1 MTFLDQVFTYIFE
14 LYKTFDTHFTSV
26 YLKPRLSVAAKF
38 NVYLC
43 SYLQL
48 LNNAPLYTSDH
59 PTFILWRKHRRIS
72 KTNTS
77 LTLKEQTTGFLRHES
92 SSASTNWTEF
102 PGQPEITKKNF
113 HISFGSC
120 VICGLHCI
128 LLLYLCVLESWFNCL
143 LLNRRKPLRLK
154 RAEIRIKL
162 QFQLECH
169 LAWKK
174 GARTELIKW
183 IR

>member
-1 MTFLDQVFTYIFE
+1 M
-14 LYKTFDTHFTSV
+14 H
-26 YLKPRLSVAAKF
+26 LSTP
-38 NVYLC
+38 LTI
-43 SYLQL
+43 QL
-48 LNNAPLYTSDH
+48 LYCGESTGE
-59 PTFILWRKHRRIS
+59 F
-72 KTNTS
+72 
-77 LTLKEQTTGFLRHES
+77 LKEIPLSRWKNKQLVFLRHES

-113 HISFGSC
+113 RISFGSC

-128 LLLYLCVLESWFNCL
+128 LFLYLCVLESWFNCL

-154 RAEIRIKL
+154 QAEIRIKL

-174 GARTELIKW
+174 ARVPNLSNGFVKCYKSQCLFTFSEYKQRY
-183 IR
+183 IRLFIEQNRDQTASTKASWTGRI